1 MQARL
6 RRRLGATLAASAAFL
21 GAAGCEQPTP
31 VVTLYSGGTSLYDE
45 AYSYC
50 FDGQD
55 PGVEPGAAGACRYDA
70 DREPK
75 KLGVRPGDVVVVDVD
90 REIADSGWYVVLR
103 GAEPNQ
109 QVRLATQQEHVT
121 SFQPDFTQSAVITVQ
136 VQKLTDTS
144 ENAQSIGVW
153 QFELFPE

>member
-6 RRRLGATLAASAAFL
+6 RRRLGATLTASAAL
-21 GAAGCEQPTP
+21 IALTGCEQPTP
-31 VVTLYSGGTSLYDE
+31 IVTLYSGGTSLYDD
-45 AYSYC
+45 AFSYC

-55 PGVEPGAAGACRYDA
+55 PAKEPGTAGACRFDA
-70 DREPK
+70 DRQTK

-90 REIADSGWYVVLR
+90 RDIAEKGWYVVLR
-103 GAEPNQ
+103 GAEANQ

-121 SFQPDFTQSAVITVQ
+121 SFQPDFTQSPTITVL

-144 ENAQSIGVW
+144 DTAQSIGVW